1 MNTFVKSTM
10 LCKHCVNVMPIISF
24 SVASLQALIGGLEGY
39 GDIVSVSCTNNEIFL
54 LKGDRDIIR
63 ISNRPEGVS
72 SIGLYTLVS
81 FLMEHGAYCTFKII
95 IIIKTNKQKK
105 TQQK

>member
-1 MNTFVKSTM
+1 MDTFVKHTM
-10 LCKHCVNVMPIISF
+10 LCKHCVNLMPIISF
-24 SVASLQALIGGLEGY
+24 SVDSLQALIGGLEGY

-72 SIGLYTLVS
+72 SIGWYRLVS
-81 FLMEHGAYCTFKII
+81 LVCRNY
-95 IIIKTNKQKK
+95 
-105 TQQK
+105 